1 MLVFMFFGKD
11 GWNWAWLNSC
21 CLYPVAYIEWK
32 RIMIRRKLPIG
43 QWPKQLYL

>member
-1 MLVFMFFGKD
+1 M
-11 GWNWAWLNSC
+11 SC
-21 CLYPVAYIEWK
+21 CFYPVFYTEWK